1 MKESIITALLTIIP
15 LAAQSA
21 DFIQTP
27 IRENMDG
34 TVSRALVQQSKNFI
48 NMKFPYEGDTHL
60 DLVIVQTANPV
71 FVETTSP
78 SMIKFMADRGQI
90 YCGSVTQCS
99 LSYRL
104 DNGPVRKLQFNAQA
118 EDGSSNSA
126 FIDFPILF
134 AKQLKGKKT
143 LVVEVPFFQEGKQ
156 QFTFDLQKL
165 QPAFVSFK

>member
-1 MKESIITALLTIIP
+1 MKKSIIAALLTFMP

-27 IRENMDG
+27 IHENMDG
-34 TVSRALVQQSKNFI
+34 TVSRALVQQSNNFI

-60 DLVIVQTANPV
+60 VLVVVQTASPA
-71 FVETTSP
+71 FVELTSP
-78 SMIKFMADRGQI
+78 SIIKFMADRGQV
-90 YCGSVTQCS
+90 YCDGVTQCS

-104 DNGPVRKLQFNAQA
+104 DNGPVKKLKFSAQA

-143 LVVEVPFFQEGKQ
+143 LVVAVPFF
-156 QFTFDLQKL
+156 
-165 QPAFVSFK
+165 